1 MSKIGIIA
9 NPASGKDIRRLVAHA
24 TIIDNNEKVNIV
36 KRIILASQELG
47 VNKIYIMADT
57 FNIGHKAIEDLVHLK
72 QLKAEVE
79 ILDMTLTAS
88 FKDTMVATSMLEQKG
103 VGCIVSLGGDGTN
116 RAIAKVI
123 KDTPLL
129 AISTGT
135 NNVYPSMVEG
145 TVAGIAAAVVA
156 SGLFDKAATCNKNKR
171 LEVYKGREL
180 IDIALIDAVVS
191 RENFIGA
198 KAIWEPESITDIFVT
213 RAHPASIGFSSIVGY
228 KEIIDD
234 GDDVGAHV
242 QLGVGSE
249 TILAPIASGVV
260 RKINIK
266 KFNLLKLDEDYIYNA
281 ENRGIIALDG
291 EREIPVKAG
300 DCIIFRISRNGPY
313 QVDIRRT
320 LEIAKKSNFF
330 RKV

>member
-47 VNKIYIMADT
+47 IEKIYIMADT
-57 FNIGHKAIEDLVHLK
+57 FNIGYKAVNDLVYLK
-72 QLKAEVE
+72 QLKADVE
-79 ILDMTLTAS
+79 ILDMPLTAGFRDS
-88 FKDTMVATSMLEQKG
+88 MVATSMMEEKG

-129 AISTGT
+129 SISTGT
-135 NNVYPSMVEG
+135 NNVYPSMIEG

-171 LEVYKGREL
+171 IEIYKGREL
-180 IDIALIDAVVS
+180 VDIALIDAVVS
-191 RENFIGA
+191 RESFVGA
-198 KAIWEPESITDIFVT
+198 KAIWDQESITDIFVT
-213 RAHPASIGFSSIVGY
+213 RGHPASIGFSSIVGY

-242 QLGVGSE
+242 QLGAGGE
-249 TILAPIASGVV
+249 TILAPIAPGIV
-260 RKINIK
+260 RKISIK
-266 KFNLLKLDEDYIYNA
+266 KFNLLKLDEDYIYNT

-291 EREIPVKAG
+291 EREIPVRAG
-300 DCIIFRISRNGPY
+300 DCILFRISRNGPY

-320 LEIAKKSNFF
+320 LEIAQKSNFF